1 MAVDRHAKGE
11 GVAVATTRA
20 LPGPRGSALAGNER
34 AYQHD
39 RIGFLQRCQQQ
50 YGDVFRLDAGTVVVC
65 DPDRARRIL
74 ADSQQRFRA
83 EGMLLSGARPGGRAP
98 LADWPAARD
107 AAARELTTPMLAA
120 HAGRLVETFPHALA
134 TLAER
139 TLPGVSALQR
149 LSAIAVADFCLGR
162 PGWPD
167 AELSGAIA
175 ESALALVA
183 VLDSGLQLPRW
194 IPDPR
199 RRRLRAADR
208 ALSAA
213 LTRAVTERLD
223 QPPPESPGD
232 LLDQVRAEDAGRT
245 ATSRALLTTLAG
257 MHAVP
262 GTALCWLVAT
272 LAEHPETCRRIRC
285 EAADGLAEVAETA
298 QPDRLAYTAAT
309 VREVLRLYPPTW
321 LVSRQVAEPVE
332 VAGWRLEPGE
342 QVLISPYLM
351 HRDPRRWDEPDR
363 FCPERFLA
371 LGAHGHAYLPFGAG
385 PGSRLS
391 ARLGM
396 LQLTLLTA
404 LIARDYTPAVRPLPV
419 APRFATLLIPTELR
433 FRLLPPEPEESTV
446 DN

>member
-1 MAVDRHAKGE
+1 M
-11 GVAVATTRA
+11 ATTRA

-34 AYQHD
+34 TYQHD
-39 RIGFLQRCQQQ
+39 RVGFLRRCQQQ

-74 ADSQQRFRA
+74 ADSQHQFRA
-83 EGMLLSGARPGGRAP
+83 EGMLLSGARPTGRTP

-107 AAARELTTPMLAA
+107 AVDREVTTPMLAA
-120 HAGRLVETFPHALA
+120 HATRLVGTLPHTLS
-134 TLAER
+134 TLAGR

-162 PGWPD
+162 PGAPD
-167 AELSGAIA
+167 ADLSGAIA
-175 ESALALVA
+175 ESALALVS

-208 ALSAA
+208 SLSAA
-213 LTRAVTERLD
+213 LTKAVADRLD
-223 QPPPESPGD
+223 QPPPDSPGD

-262 GTALCWLVAT
+262 GTALCWLLAT
-272 LAEHPETCRRIRC
+272 LAAHPETCRRIRA
-285 EAADGLAEVAETA
+285 EAADGLAAVAA
-298 QPDRLAYTAAT
+298 SGQPDQLAYTAAT

-332 VAGWRLEPGE
+332 VAGWRLDPGE

-351 HRDPRRWDEPDR
+351 HRDPRRWDAPDE
-363 FCPERFLA
+363 FCPERFLGP
-371 LGAHGHAYLPFGAG
+371 GAHGHAYLPFGAG
-385 PGSRLS
+385 PGSRLG
-391 ARLGM
+391 ARLSM
-396 LQLTLLTA
+396 LQLTLLVA
-404 LIARDYTPAVRPLPV
+404 LIARDHTLAVRPLPV
-419 APRFATLLIPTELR
+419 QPRFATLLLPTELR
-433 FRLLPPEPEESTV
+433 FRLVPR
-446 DN
+446 DG